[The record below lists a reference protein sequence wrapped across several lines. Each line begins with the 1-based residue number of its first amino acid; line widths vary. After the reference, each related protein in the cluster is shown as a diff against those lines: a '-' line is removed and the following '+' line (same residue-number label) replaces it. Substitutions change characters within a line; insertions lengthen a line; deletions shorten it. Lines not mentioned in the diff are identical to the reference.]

1 MIRLL
6 LVDRNIPPENI
17 TLLQKALFISSVK
30 TDAKIVVSYCCE
42 VKQEYMVNRLE
53 GERVSTSHVR
63 DLELQFQCWRIT
75 FVSVPNIPSYQVSAV
90 SL

>member
-17 TLLQKALFISSVK
+17 TLLQKTLFISSVK

-53 GERVSTSHVR
+53 GERVAIATTH
-63 DLELQFQCWRIT
+63 
-75 FVSVPNIPSYQVSAV
+75 
-90 SL
+90 